1 MKLTEKQTEAFK
13 AATGGNYNVVVFG
26 GAIRGG
32 KTYWL
37 ITTIFYLA
45 LKHSKS
51 RWAIVRR
58 SLPDLKRNT
67 FPSVDTILDAGFR
80 EKVTGWNRDTQT
92 ITFANGSQVLF
103 MAESFEE
110 DKDLNRFK
118 GLEVNGFGFEEI
130 NECQEATFF
139 KAIERS
145 GTWLHSDKG
154 CPMIILA
161 TLNPAQNW
169 TKARFY
175 MPYITSTL
183 PDSWLFIPSKITD
196 NPHIPEEYKK
206 NLQTLSPVEYARFV
220 EGDWDA
226 VEGSDNPFLWAWDDD
241 KHISAEAVHN
251 PNIPTYFSVDFNVN
265 PLCALVIQHIGRTTH
280 VVDEIKIEKGSV
292 DALCDYIEAYGVP
305 RGLIRITGDAMG
317 NGKTY
322 QQRDNS
328 SAYLTMKKRL
338 RLSDSQLMVVAN
350 PTHKNSRE
358 DCNAALVKLDIKVH
372 PKCKGL
378 IFDAKKVECDAD
390 GKIVKSNRKLL
401 EQRAD
406 FLDDFRYFVNAILRK
421 YL

>member
-1 MKLTEKQTEAFK
+1 
-13 AATGGNYNVVVFG
+13 
-26 GAIRGG
+26 
-32 KTYWL
+32 
-37 ITTIFYLA
+37 
-45 LKHSKS
+45 
-51 RWAIVRR
+51 
-58 SLPDLKRNT
+58 
-67 FPSVDTILDAGFR
+67 
-80 EKVTGWNRDTQT
+80 
-92 ITFANGSQVLF
+92 
-103 MAESFEE
+103 
-110 DKDLNRFK
+110 
-118 GLEVNGFGFEEI
+118 
-130 NECQEATFF
+130 
-139 KAIERS
+139 
-145 GTWLHSDKG
+145 
-154 CPMIILA
+154 MIILA

-175 MPYITSTL
+175 TPYITSTL

-265 PLCALVIQHIGRTTH
+265 PLCALVIQQTGRTTH

-378 IFDAKKVECDAD
+378 IFDAKKVECDAE
-390 GKIVKSNRKLL
+390 GKIIKSNRKLL